1 MTTKSAT
8 NKVDISKLETRLFIN
23 NEFVNSVSGNTFE
36 VVNPATEEVICSVQE
51 AGHEDV
57 DKAVTAA
64 KAAFA
69 VGSHWRTLNGSDRRD
84 LMLKLANLVERDRAF
99 LEVLEAM
106 DNGKPIGTDGRY
118 GTSVDLHL
126 VIQYLRYAAGHADK
140 VLGSQIP
147 VDGHIFAYTR
157 KEPVGVCGA
166 IIPWNFPLLMFA
178 WKVGPILATGCTVVF
193 KTSEKTPLSALH
205 IGKLI
210 KEAGFPP
217 GVVNILSGYGSA
229 GEALARHMD
238 VDKIAFTGSTA
249 VGHKI
254 EQYATESNM
263 KKVTLELGGKSPMII
278 LDDANLETAV
288 NTARAGLF
296 LNQGQVCTASSRI
309 FVHESIHDKFVAAM
323 VQNAQGINVGGY
335 DEKDIDQ
342 GPQVDKIQFLKVLGY
357 IEKGIEEGATLR
369 LGGHRH
375 GNKGYFIEP
384 TIFTDVKDDMVIAKE
399 EIFGPVMSIFKF
411 KTDEEAITR
420 ANATKYGLAASVVS
434 ENGARAISTAHQIRA
449 GTVWINTHNSYDAGL
464 PFGGYKES
472 GHGRELGFEAMENY
486 LETKTVMLPLT
497 GPKV

>member
-254 EQYATESNM
+254 EQYATESNL

-323 VQNAQGINVGGY
+323 VQNAQGINIAGY
-335 DEKDIDQ
+335 DKKDVDL
-342 GPQVDKIQFLKVLGY
+342 GPLVDNIQFLKVLGY
-357 IEKGIEEGATLR
+357 IKNGIEEGATLR

-411 KTDEEAITR
+411 KTDEEAVKR
-420 ANATKYGLAASVVS
+420 ANTTKYGLAASVIS

>member
-1 MTTKSAT
+1 MTTT
-8 NKVDISKLETRLFIN
+8 VDTSKLETRLFIN
-23 NEFVNSVSGNTFE
+23 NEFVNSVAGKTFE
-36 VVNPATEEVICSVQE
+36 TVNPATEEVVCSVQE
-51 AGHEDV
+51 AGPEDV
-57 DKAVTAA
+57 DKAVAAA
-64 KAAFA
+64 KAAFE
-69 VGSHWRTLNGSDRRD
+69 VGSPWRNLNGSDRRD

-323 VQNAQGINVGGY
+323 VQNAQGINIAGY
-335 DEKDIDQ
+335 DKKDVDL
-342 GPQVDKIQFLKVLGY
+342 GPLVDNIQFLKVLGY
-357 IEKGIEEGATLR
+357 IKNGIEEGATLR

-384 TIFTDVKDDMVIAKE
+384 TIFTDVEDDMVIAKE

-411 KTDEEAITR
+411 KTDEEAVKR
-420 ANATKYGLAASVVS
+420 ANTTKYGLAASVIS

>member
-1 MTTKSAT
+1 MTTT
-8 NKVDISKLETRLFIN
+8 VDTSKLETRLFIN
-23 NEFVNSVSGNTFE
+23 NEFVNSVAGKTFE
-36 VVNPATEEVICSVQE
+36 TVNPATEEVVCSVQE
-51 AGHEDV
+51 AGPEDV
-57 DKAVTAA
+57 DKAVAAA
-64 KAAFA
+64 KAAFE
-69 VGSHWRTLNGSDRRD
+69 VGSPWRNLNGSDRRD

-434 ENGARAISTAHQIRA
+434 ENGARAISTAHQLRA
-449 GTVWINTHNSYDAGL
+449 GTVWINTHNSFDAAV

-486 LETKTVMLPLT
+486 LETKTVMMPLT

>member
-1 MTTKSAT
+1 MTTQSAA
-8 NKVDISKLETRLFIN
+8 NAVNISKLETRLFIN
-23 NEFVNSVSGNTFE
+23 NEFVNSVSGKTFE
-36 VVNPATEEVICSVQE
+36 VVNPANEEVICSVQE
-51 AGHEDV
+51 AGLEDV
-57 DKAVTAA
+57 DKAVAAA

-69 VGSHWRTLNGSDRRD
+69 VGSPWRSLNGSDRRD
-84 LMLKLANLVERDRAF
+84 LMLKLADLVERDRAF

-140 VLGSQIP
+140 VLGRQIP

-193 KTSEKTPLSALH
+193 KTSEKTPLTALH

-254 EQYATESNM
+254 EQYATESNL

-278 LDDANLETAV
+278 FDDANLETAV

-323 VQNAQGINVGGY
+323 VQNAQGINVGPY

-375 GNKGYFIEP
+375 GNKGFFIEP
-384 TIFTDVKDDMVIAKE
+384 TIFTDVTDDMVIAKE

-411 KTDEEAITR
+411 KTDEEAINR

-434 ENGARAISTAHQIRA
+434 ENGARAISTAHQLRA
-449 GTVWINTHNSYDAGL
+449 GTVWINTHNSFDAAV

-486 LETKTVMLPLT
+486 LETKTVMMPLT

>member
-1 MTTKSAT
+1 MTTT
-8 NKVDISKLETRLFIN
+8 VDTSKLETRLFIN
-23 NEFVNSVSGNTFE
+23 NEFVNSVAGKTFE
-36 VVNPATEEVICSVQE
+36 TVNPATEEVVCSVQE
-51 AGHEDV
+51 AGPEDV
-57 DKAVTAA
+57 DKAVAAA
-64 KAAFA
+64 KAAFE
-69 VGSHWRTLNGSDRRD
+69 VGSPWRNLNGSDRRD
-84 LMLKLANLVERDRAF
+84 LMLKLADLIERDRAF
-99 LEVLEAM
+99 LEVLEAL

-126 VIQYLRYAAGHADK
+126 TLQYLRYAAGHADK
-140 VLGSQIP
+140 MLGSQIP
-147 VDGHIFAYTR
+147 VDGNLFAYAR

-166 IIPWNFPLLMFA
+166 IIPWNFPILMFA

-278 LDDANLETAV
+278 FDDANIETAV

-434 ENGARAISTAHQIRA
+434 ENGARAISTAHQLRA
-449 GTVWINTHNSYDAGL
+449 GTVWINTHNSFDAAV

-486 LETKTVMLPLT
+486 LETKTVMMPLT

>member
-1 MTTKSAT
+1 MTTT
-8 NKVDISKLETRLFIN
+8 VDTSKLETRLFIN
-23 NEFVNSVSGNTFE
+23 NEFVNSVAGKTFE
-36 VVNPATEEVICSVQE
+36 TVNPATEEVVCSVQE
-51 AGHEDV
+51 AGPEDV
-57 DKAVTAA
+57 DKAVAAA
-64 KAAFA
+64 KAAFE
-69 VGSHWRTLNGSDRRD
+69 VGSPWRNLNGSDRRD

-434 ENGARAISTAHQIRA
+434 ENGARAISTAHQLRA
-449 GTVWINTHNSYDAGL
+449 GTVWINTHNSFDAAV

>member
-1 MTTKSAT
+1 MTTT
-8 NKVDISKLETRLFIN
+8 VDTSKLETRLFIN
-23 NEFVNSVSGNTFE
+23 NEFVNSVAGKTFE
-36 VVNPATEEVICSVQE
+36 TVNPATEEVVCSVQE
-51 AGHEDV
+51 AGPEDV
-57 DKAVTAA
+57 DKAVAAA
-64 KAAFA
+64 KAAFE
-69 VGSHWRTLNGSDRRD
+69 VGSPWRNLNGSDRRD
-84 LMLKLANLVERDRAF
+84 LMLKLADLIERDRAF

-278 LDDANLETAV
+278 FDDANIETAV

-384 TIFTDVKDDMVIAKE
+384 TIFTDVEDDMVIAKE

-420 ANATKYGLAASVVS
+420 ANATKYGLAASVIS
-434 ENGARAISTAHQIRA
+434 ENGARAISTAHQLRA
-449 GTVWINTHNSYDAGL
+449 GTVWINTHNSFDAAV

-486 LETKTVMLPLT
+486 LETKTVMMPLT

>member
-1 MTTKSAT
+1 
-8 NKVDISKLETRLFIN
+8 
-23 NEFVNSVSGNTFE
+23 
-36 VVNPATEEVICSVQE
+36 
-51 AGHEDV
+51 
-57 DKAVTAA
+57 
-64 KAAFA
+64 
-69 VGSHWRTLNGSDRRD
+69 
-84 LMLKLANLVERDRAF
+84 
-99 LEVLEAM
+99 
-106 DNGKPIGTDGRY
+106 
-118 GTSVDLHL
+118 
-126 VIQYLRYAAGHADK
+126 
-140 VLGSQIP
+140 
-147 VDGHIFAYTR
+147 
-157 KEPVGVCGA
+157 
-166 IIPWNFPLLMFA
+166 MFA

-384 TIFTDVKDDMVIAKE
+384 TIFTDVEDDMVIAKE

-411 KTDEEAITR
+411 KTDEEAVKR
-420 ANATKYGLAASVVS
+420 ANTTKYGLAASVIS
-434 ENGARAISTAHQIRA
+434 ENGARAISTAHQLRA
-449 GTVWINTHNSYDAGL
+449 GTVWINTHNSFDAAV

-486 LETKTVMLPLT
+486 LETKTVMMPLT

>member
-434 ENGARAISTAHQIRA
+434 ENGARAISTAHQLRA
-449 GTVWINTHNSYDAGL
+449 GTVWINTHNSFDAAV

-486 LETKTVMLPLT
+486 LETKTVMMPLT